1 MNKRTLTAL
10 ILGAVIFIFA
20 GCQTSVDLPSGN
32 QATPTAEVLA
42 TPTIDP
48 PPAGG
53 ESFDPYYVS
62 SDPFL
67 ACPNVTARILHTTP
81 ADIRF
86 QAEPCGSRGW
96 LRFVGDS
103 QLVAPFVNEKTATIY
118 GQRARVFRAEYSEI
132 DVEWGFVKEAVSL
145 EGDACYIFKL
155 GSLNNV
161 QRVDESAVNG
171 EDIAVSFYLMSSG
184 TTIDQLLTEPDR
196 VLERVGTRHEFTN
209 YSAYSEVIQPYWSDI
224 DHIVNI
230 VFGIDIVHPA
240 YDATFE
246 VNEFGMMLAPDG
258 FCGR

>member
-1 MNKRTLTAL
+1 VAAAFFILVGCTLDVTG
-10 ILGAVIFIFA
+10 IN
-20 GCQTSVDLPSGN
+20 DY
-32 QATPTAEVLA
+32 TPTPETIV
-42 TPTIDP
+42 TPTIQP

-53 ESFDPYYVS
+53 ETFDPFYIS

-67 ACPNVTARILHTTP
+67 NCPNVTARVLHTTP
-81 ADIRF
+81 EDIRS
-86 QAEPCGSRGW
+86 QAEPCGARGW

-103 QLVAPFVNEKTATIY
+103 QLVAPFVNEKTATIN
-118 GQRARVFRAEYSEI
+118 GSRARVFRAEYSEI
-132 DVEWGFVKEAVSL
+132 DVEWGFVKEAIEL

-161 QRVDESAVNG
+161 QRVDGSDVNPR
-171 EDIAVSFYLMSSG
+171 DIAVSFYLLTPG